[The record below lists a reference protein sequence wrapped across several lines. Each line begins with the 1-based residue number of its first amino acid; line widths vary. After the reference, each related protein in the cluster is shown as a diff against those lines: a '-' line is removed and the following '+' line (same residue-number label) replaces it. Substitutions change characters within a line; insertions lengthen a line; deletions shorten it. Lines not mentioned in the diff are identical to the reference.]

1 MRVRPRD
8 TVSSKQKMIP
18 ASTISML
25 SCDVL
30 VFNSSAT
37 AQQAQQAQ
45 QLFLR
50 EKGAAIY
57 IYIISIISISGLIQ
71 RKYFFSHF
79 CLLRLLRLLR
89 SIQLAKS
96 QSHTANISSELPSV
110 AACDRRNAQHVLFA
124 RKSTTNLN

>member
-1 MRVRPRD
+1 MFLFL
-8 TVSSKQKMIP
+8 T
-18 ASTISML
+18 L
-25 SCDVL
+25 
-30 VFNSSAT
+30 

-57 IYIISIISISGLIQ
+57 IIYQLSTINGLIQ

-79 CLLRLLRLLR
+79 CLLRLLRLLH

-96 QSHTANISSELPSV
+96 QSHTANISSELPRRMHVTYDCQKQS
-110 AACDRRNAQHVLFA
+110 AAQEKTRHNYG
-124 RKSTTNLN
+124 

>member
-1 MRVRPRD
+1 
-8 TVSSKQKMIP
+8 
-18 ASTISML
+18 ML

-30 VFNSSAT
+30 VFNSSVT

-57 IYIISIISISGLIQ
+57 ILYQLSTINGLIQ

-89 SIQLAKS
+89 SAY
-96 QSHTANISSELPSV
+96 LP
-110 AACDRRNAQHVLFA
+110 QHLQQKQQKQQKQHLFL
-124 RKSTTNLN
+124 RERD